1 MIKPKK
7 KSTCSF
13 IPVFFTS
20 FLKSSHI
27 FYVLCII
34 VNLCLFTDKYI
45 LFFRRYRNK
54 NNTFPNAGHSEP
66 LKISFDSSPGCFY
79 TAVDTKYTDKQ
90 EIHNAVSVFSPVLFV
105 VGQHSVRSCESPQV
119 QGIPE
124 YCFYE
129 LTQERIEHGLMTA
142 AIILWWSCGDV
153 SQTDPSLPSLAYKAY
168 QAN

>member
-1 MIKPKK
+1 M
-7 KSTCSF
+7 F
-13 IPVFFTS
+13 FVFYIG
-20 FLKSSHI
+20 LKSSHS

-105 VGQHSVRSCESPQV
+105 VGQHSVRRCESPEV
-119 QGIPE
+119 QGTPE
-124 YCFYE
+124 YCYYE
-129 LTQERIEHGLMTA
+129 LMQERFEHGLMTA
-142 AIILWWSCGDV
+142 AIISMVKLWRC
-153 SQTDPSLPSLAYKAY
+153 
-168 QAN
+168 

>member
-13 IPVFFTS
+13 IPVFF
-20 FLKSSHI
+20 FWVFFHIVLKSSHS

-79 TAVDTKYTDKQ
+79 TAVDAKYTDKQ
-90 EIHNAVSVFSPVLFV
+90 EIHNAVSVFFLLFCLWSVNIQCEAANSPE
-105 VGQHSVRSCESPQV
+105 VR
-119 QGIPE
+119 GIPE

-129 LTQERIEHGLMTA
+129 LTQERFEHGLMTA
-142 AIILWWSCGDV
+142 AIVSVVKLWRC
-153 SQTDPSLPSLAYKAY
+153 
-168 QAN
+168 